1 MDSKAT
7 DQPTK
12 RICIGKITSAH
23 GVKGLVKILPY
34 GEDTG
39 LLEHAEGF
47 KITLKN
53 PMGKFILA
61 EIEGVSDRDAAEALR
76 NTELFIARDKLPEIK
91 DADTFYYEDLLGLK
105 AVDEDGSE
113 IGKITAIENF
123 GAGEL
128 LEIRLTSGQDVLVP
142 FTGEYVPEVNETVT
156 IRNYKALLG

>member
-1 MDSKAT
+1 MDNKGT
-7 DQPTK
+7 DQPAK

-39 LLEHAEGF
+39 LLEQAEGF

-61 EIEGVSDRDAAEALR
+61 EIEGVSDRDAAETLR

-91 DADTFYYEDLLGLK
+91 DADTFYYEDLVGLK

-128 LEIRLTSGQDVLVP
+128 LEIRLTSGQEVLVP
-142 FTGEYVPEVNETVT
+142 FTGEYVPEVTETVT

>member
-1 MDSKAT
+1 
-7 DQPTK
+7 
-12 RICIGKITSAH
+12 
-23 GVKGLVKILPY
+23 
-34 GEDTG
+34 
-39 LLEHAEGF
+39 
-47 KITLKN
+47 
-53 PMGKFILA
+53 MGKFILA